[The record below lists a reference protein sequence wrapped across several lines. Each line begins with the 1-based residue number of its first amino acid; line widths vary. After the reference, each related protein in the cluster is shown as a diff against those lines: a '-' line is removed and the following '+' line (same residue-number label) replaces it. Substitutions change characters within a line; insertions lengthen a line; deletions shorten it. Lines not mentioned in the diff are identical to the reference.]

1 METIN
6 VTATV
11 VMAIA
16 TVVYTI
22 GTFLL
27 WHTSRSNVKALESQ
41 LDLLKTQLN
50 VQIQFNRAVAQGAT
64 LDAHREIWLP
74 MISNRELLSL
84 LQANP
89 PAEQNRVAGELLGSI
104 VINHCSRI
112 FSHFSDGIFDE
123 SELPAFAR
131 DARHLFSYPLVR
143 WRWKDVAKYHSDDFA
158 KFVHDN
164 IAS

>member
-1 METIN
+1 MA
-6 VTATV
+6 VATV
-11 VMAIA
+11 IY
-16 TVVYTI
+16 TV

-41 LDLLKTQLN
+41 LALLNTQLDFQ
-50 VQIQFNRAVAQGAT
+50 VQFNRAVAHGAT

-74 MISNRELLSL
+74 VVSNRELLSL

-89 PAEQNRVAGELLGSI
+89 PDDRNRTAGELLGSI

-112 FSHFSDGIFDE
+112 FAHFSDGIFDA
-123 SELPAFAR
+123 SELPAFSR

-143 WRWKDVAKYHSDDFA
+143 WRWQDVAKYHSDDFA

-164 IAS
+164 ITS